1 MFTPSSL
8 LRLRAPEFHETPMIF
23 RPLEAESP
31 HPHLSINPVHISAA
45 VSIACVMGMGLGLW
59 MRADVDRRAA
69 GSALRQAT
77 PRAAADA
84 PAAQRVQ
91 IALAE
96 PDEEIAPAASLM
108 DVGVSAPPLVAQTG
122 QVVDAVFVEAPSFDC
137 RSARTLADQMVC
149 VDPALAEADRRLSG
163 AYKAALGSGADHPVL
178 ARSQAR
184 WLAARE
190 AAART
195 SPEALASLY
204 EKRISE
210 LAANENP
217 ARPAPSGV
225 QEARVA
231 GVDAQPVS

>member
-1 MFTPSSL
+1 M
-8 LRLRAPEFHETPMIF
+8 
-23 RPLEAESP
+23 
-31 HPHLSINPVHISAA
+31 
-45 VSIACVMGMGLGLW
+45 
-59 MRADVDRRAA
+59 
-69 GSALRQAT
+69 
-77 PRAAADA
+77 
-84 PAAQRVQ
+84 
-91 IALAE
+91 
-96 PDEEIAPAASLM
+96 
-108 DVGVSAPPLVAQTG
+108 
-122 QVVDAVFVEAPSFDC
+122 EAPSFDC

-163 AYKAALGSGADHPVL
+163 AYKAALGSGADHPAL

-225 QEARVA
+225 QEARLA